1 MALPPSRTPA
11 APPPGA
17 STAPPAPVGGVPA
30 AGRFLVTSGLAAKA
44 RRVMIYGGGGIGK
57 STLASL
63 APKPV
68 FLDVEGS
75 TDCIDADR
83 ISGLRTWAD
92 LRACLQSNA
101 LDDFKTIVIDSVT
114 KAEEMAVEHTIATVK
129 HEKGHK
135 VDSLTGYGFG
145 KGVEHVFDTFL
156 PMLVDCDRHIRAGR
170 NVVFVAHVCTTDV
183 PNPFG
188 EDFLQYQ
195 PRLQQTKK
203 GNASIRSRVFEWC
216 DHVLFIGYDV
226 ASHDGKGI
234 GGGTR
239 TIFTK
244 EQPTHQAK
252 VREMP
257 GFPVDIR
264 PYENEKDGSIWPLLL
279 GATGG
284 AS

>member
-1 MALPPSRTPA
+1 VNGNAKKETPEASPGSRFTVSTGRA
-11 APPPGA
+11 TGA
-17 STAPPAPVGGVPA
+17 QRLLIYGCGGV
-30 AGRFLVTSGLAAKA
+30 
-44 RRVMIYGGGGIGK
+44 GK

-75 TDCIDADR
+75 TNRLDVAR
-83 ISGLRTWAD
+83 VSGITAWAD

-114 KAEEMAVEHTIATVK
+114 KAEEMAVEHTIQTVK

-135 VDSLTGYGFG
+135 VDSLTAYGFG

-156 PMLVDCDRHIRAGR
+156 PLLMDCDRHVRAGR
-170 NVVFVAHVCTTDV
+170 NVVLIAHACTTDV

-188 EDFLQYQ
+188 DDFIQYQ

-203 GNASIRSRVFEWC
+203 GNASIRSRTFEWC
-216 DHVLFIGYDV
+216 DHVLFIGYDI
-226 ASHDGKGI
+226 ASKDGKGL

-252 VREMP
+252 VREL
-257 GFPVDIR
+257 DEAIDNR
-264 PYENEKDGSIWPLLL
+264 PYENATDGSIWPLIL
-279 GATGG
+279 GG